1 MTCQGCDGNCACQR
15 EGTLDMIRSIVL
27 SRAPEHKRRTL
38 GVYAYVAGPMRG
50 IPEFNFPAFD
60 AARDELVKAGWAV
73 ISPADEDRAR
83 GDEPTEDGE
92 GAKHLSYYMETDLA
106 AVAKVHAVFLL
117 PGWEESRGA
126 TLEYF
131 VARALDVPCYEWD
144 TLEPPPIPELSVNV
158 PEGREDV
165 VFIPIDE
172 YESEQR
178 VVDSGTGGQ
187 KGQKLARFDLVPAD
201 ALQALARHYGIGAL
215 KYEDDNWLRG
225 YDWKLSLGAA
235 GRHLN
240 AFHRGESTYVERFVG
255 HDGVEYEV
263 ETHHLIALA
272 WQAFTLWVF
281 DQYGLGNDTRRQC
294 G

>member
-1 MTCQGCDGNCACQR
+1 MPCQGCDDKSSRGRR
-15 EGTLDMIRSIVL
+15 ETLDMIRAHVI
-27 SRAPEHKRRTL
+27 ATQHEHKADRINPL
-38 GVYAYVAGPMRG
+38 AYIAGPMRG
-50 IPEFNFPAFD
+50 IEYFNFPAFD
-60 AARDELVKAGWAV
+60 AAAAELRGAGWDV
-73 ISPADEDRAR
+73 FSPADKDRER
-83 GDEPTEDGE
+83 GDEPDPLGE
-92 GAKHLSYYMETDLA
+92 NAKHLSYYMVDDLA
-106 AVAKVHAVFLL
+106 AVARADAVFLL
-117 PGWEESRGA
+117 PGWQGSRGA
-126 TLEYF
+126 SLEFF
-131 VARALDVPCYEWD
+131 VAQALSIPCFEYEGLAWAD
-144 TLEPPPIPELSVNV
+144 GSVSQEASES
-158 PEGREDV
+158 PAEGV
-165 VFIPIDE
+165 VYIPIDE
-172 YESEQR
+172 YESETR

-255 HDGVEYEV
+255 HDGVPYEV

-281 DQYGLGNDTRRQC
+281 DTTGRGVDSRRQC
-294 G
+294 